1 MHNNGIVVF
10 GEDTDFGKPKK
21 DLSGG
26 ATPTTLNDKSSEVIE
41 EDNSDYDEY
50 DGEFSIEP
58 PQNTNG
64 SSEDYDDYYDEDD
77 FNIEPLAPQQV
88 VASDED
94 LAMFEAS
101 IPLAVRRPVNIN
113 YADLI
118 AQSEQ
123 VYATNSVISSEDVV
137 FNNTNTNDKDTDNLE
152 ESSEDDSLEVE
163 VEIEVEDNDD
173 SLEVGVEIELEEA
186 TEEAIEI
193 EEPQVSSN
201 QSELVYDSEDSLY
214 NETKYKSDNIIRDYE
229 EDNAYH
235 YPLIYL
241 SGEGVEQY
249 RIQALGGMLDNRSFI
264 DTDEILYNVYI
275 ELPDGV
281 IFVGKLLSRNL
292 RILLNNR
299 TFDVFDKKV
308 YLDEDTKYEGDM
320 LYALS
325 EISPTILD

>member
-26 ATPTTLNDKSSEVIE
+26 VLPTTPNTNSSEIIK

-58 PQNTNG
+58 PQDTNVN
-64 SSEDYDDYYDEDD
+64 SEDCDDYYDDD

-88 VASDED
+88 VASEED

-101 IPLAVRRPVNIN
+101 IPVAVRRPVNIN

-123 VYATNSVISSEDVV
+123 VYATNSVISSENVV
-137 FNNTNTNDKDTDNLE
+137 FNNTNDKDTDNLKDL
-152 ESSEDDSLEVE
+152 SEDDLLEVE
-163 VEIEVEDNDD
+163 VGIEVEANDD
-173 SLEVGVEIELEEA
+173 SLWMEVKEA
-186 TEEAIEI
+186 TEEATEV
-193 EEPQVSSN
+193 EEPQVTSN

-229 EDNAYH
+229 EDNVYH

-264 DTDEILYNVYI
+264 DTDEIHYNVYI

-325 EISPTILD
+325 EISQTILD